1 MTDEEKKEFE
11 EFLKWKAEK
20 AEKAQKE
27 SATTETVKEPIK
39 VDVNANVNASITP
52 SVNMNWYQK
61 LTVNQKYCLMAY
73 VIWFVVHVLLLVS
86 GKGRDGFFPRLYK
99 DYDWWHQYTMPTT
112 RAGMEKFSWA
122 LEWEIKMYG
131 FPEFIVYVILIPVV
145 ILFIYIL
152 LKNNKKVTSCL
163 SNK

>member
-1 MTDEEKKEFE
+1 M
-11 EFLKWKAEK
+11 
-20 AEKAQKE
+20 
-27 SATTETVKEPIK
+27 
-39 VDVNANVNASITP
+39 
-52 SVNMNWYQK
+52 
-61 LTVNQKYCLMAY
+61 
-73 VIWFVVHVLLLVS
+73 H
-86 GKGRDGFFPRLYK
+86 
-99 DYDWWHQYTMPTT
+99 TT

-152 LKNNKKVTSCL
+152 LKNNKKVTSSL